1 MMQEIIK
8 EPSNRFD
15 YWIMREWK
23 VLPTSPEFQNLTSDQ
38 KEFLWENFLLDN
50 PEISKRLANRFV
62 DEDFDKEFEK
72 TEKAAVEAQDAYESK
87 TDQDEI
93 DAIEESYSRFTEQDG
108 DLPDYR
114 EVLKAKGIV
123 LDNEKL
129 EDDDDWEEVD

>member
-1 MMQEIIK
+1 MK
-8 EPSNRFD
+8 EWR
-15 YWIMREWK
+15 
-23 VLPTSPEFQNLTSDQ
+23 VLPTSPEFQNLTADQ

-72 TEKAAVEAQDAYESK
+72 AEKVAVEAQNTFEGK

-93 DAIEESYSRFTEQDG
+93 EAIEESYSRFTEQDG

-114 EVLKAKGIV
+114 EILKAKGIV
-123 LDNEKL
+123 LDNEQL
-129 EDDDDWEEVD
+129 EDVDDWEEVD